1 MPEGAQSEDVENIAR
16 IRAYLVE
23 NIENWYRFANGP
35 RGRDA
40 RNGDLRLVIGT
51 DKATSWGIAA
61 FSNATGHV
69 AQPTECQFH
78 FKPTG
83 NEEPS
88 VCKYTWE
95 YSGVA
100 EVQVGPAVEEG
111 LLLREGDNEPPLSG
125 KYTNQCLFIRTMNTK
140 LSKERWTVLCQE
152 MGTQHLDDIGFNND
166 QKDYLSSRPSEFGNP
181 SSQPSASGSG
191 VDSTSRQHAGQESA
205 PVDDSVTVIVS
216 DSFGGDMAIHNP
228 PTSIVSTMP
237 ESIMDCSFP
246 SDRYPRRP
254 IIPPIT

>member
-16 IRAYLVE
+16 IRAYFAE

-51 DKATSWGIAA
+51 DKATSWGMAA

-69 AQPTECQFH
+69 SPPTQCQFH
-78 FKPTG
+78 FKPTING
-83 NEEPS
+83 EPS

-100 EVQVGPAVEEG
+100 EVRVGPATEEV
-111 LLLREGDNEPPLSG
+111 LMLREGDNEPPLSG
-125 KYTNQCLFIRTMNTK
+125 KYANQCLFVRTMNTK
-140 LSKERWTVLCQE
+140 LSKERWTALCQE
-152 MGTQHLDDIGFNND
+152 MCTQHLDDNGFD
-166 QKDYLSSRPSEFGNP
+166 TEQKEHYPSGQSGQP
-181 SSQPSASGSG
+181 SVSSQSDASGSG
-191 VDSTSRQHAGQESA
+191 ADSTSTRQHTSQESA

-216 DSFGGDMAIHNP
+216 DSSGGDMAIHSP
-228 PTSIVSTMP
+228 PTSIVSAKAL
-237 ESIMDCSFP
+237 
-246 SDRYPRRP
+246 
-254 IIPPIT
+254 